1 MHRAHRDTLG
11 LDQRQLQEKL
21 RIDRVDVGDIP
32 HRPGVDPNPDAVV
45 VPIPFQTVQPAGDQ
59 RQLLLISGQHALS
72 LHLIRVRQH
81 VQRILSH
88 QSASL
93 FISRT
98 PSGTPD
104 GSIFSLQN
112 SLLL

>member
-45 VPIPFQTVQPAGDQ
+45 VPIPFQAVQPAGDQ
-59 RQLLLISGQHALS
+59 RQLLLISGQHSLS
-72 LHLIRVRQH
+72 LHLIRV
-81 VQRILSH
+81 
-88 QSASL
+88 
-93 FISRT
+93 
-98 PSGTPD
+98 
-104 GSIFSLQN
+104 
-112 SLLL
+112 